1 MPGKITFQ
9 TNIPVTLS
17 LLSLDAETAPS
28 QFGGDQLKF
37 TTREGPFW
45 VSEAVGSILL
55 DQIRKKRIVTTSPV
69 EICRREIAQS
79 NGRKGIHWLIDQL
92 GFIPGEQPDGTFAIP
107 APSPQP
113 PVPKQNG
120 ANGVHPPAPLAATPQ
135 KQPSIVPDHSSAN
148 GNGHANGTN
157 GNGHAPEPNPLTY
170 SGWAGSV
177 RDQAQALIDVY
188 ATCLKYASERHA
200 GMVKGEDVRAIVLS
214 AYINVSKG
222 GAR

>member
-1 MPGKITFQ
+1 MPGKIRFD

-37 TTREGPFW
+37 TAREGPFW

-55 DQIRKKRIVTTSPV
+55 DQIRKKNITTASPV
-69 EICRREIAQS
+69 EICRREIAQT

-107 APSPQP
+107 APRPQP
-113 PVPKQNG
+113 PGPRNG
-120 ANGVHPPAPLAATPQ
+120 ANGSKPPAPPAATPQ
-135 KQPSIVPDHSSAN
+135 QQPPVSIVPDSHNGSAN
-148 GNGHANGTN
+148 GNGS
-157 GNGHAPEPNPLTY
+157 NGHAASPALIH
-170 SGWAGSV
+170 SGWAGSI
-177 RDQAQALIDVY
+177 REQTQTLIDLY
-188 ATCLKYASERHA
+188 ADLCKYASERHS
-200 GMVKGEDVRAIVLS
+200 GVVTKDDVRALLMNRLIGGEK
-214 AYINVSKG
+214 NG